1 MAHFLQNIMTGAVEE
16 FSTWGEA
23 FDEQVRRNV
32 REHWSL
38 FTSRPADIDPQS
50 NEPFVVD
57 AIEGPGISTFERMDI
72 IEREIGRQKLAQLD
86 ASLSAIAGADDI
98 TRFLNAAE

>member
-38 FTSRPADIDPQS
+38 FTSRPADIAPQS
-50 NEPFVVD
+50 NEPFVVE
-57 AIEGPGISTFERMDI
+57 AIEGPGIGTFERMDI
-72 IEREIGRQKLAQLD
+72 CAAEIGRQQAERR
-86 ASLSAIAGADDI
+86 ASLF
-98 TRFLNAAE
+98 TQAAE

>member
-1 MAHFLQNIMTGAVEE
+1 MATYLQNIMTGAVDE

-38 FTSRPADIDPQS
+38 FTSRPEAFEPPVVIDMSDYVEPADIKGSFDRQS
-50 NEPFVVD
+50 HWNGEYARRKAAVLG
-57 AIEGPGISTFERMDI
+57 ATLARIE
-72 IEREIGRQKLAQLD
+72 
-86 ASLSAIAGADDI
+86 GADDI